1 VDDQVAW
8 LVGGGLLSKIGKD
21 DDVLRRP
28 QAGSDKEQQLRI
40 MGQTLLQTFERY
52 FITVAILNSNGSGTL
67 TRGELERLCFL
78 TAQRL
83 AQLNEFAAP
92 EFSDRNLF
100 KQFIALLRDEEIIST
115 NEDEKLEFNEKIQQ
129 LSNDAKFILS
139 KEIRHGILRAAPQV
153 PGAQSKHQDPE

>member
-1 VDDQVAW
+1 M
-8 LVGGGLLSKIGKD
+8 SKIENGE
-21 DDVLRRP
+21 VLRRP
-28 QAGSDKEQQLRI
+28 QAGSDQEQQLRV
-40 MGQTLLQTFERY
+40 MGHSLLQTFERY
-52 FITVAILNSNGSGTL
+52 FITVAILNSNGSGVL
-67 TRGELERLCFL
+67 TRGELERLCYL

-83 AQLNEFAAP
+83 SQLNEFAAP

-139 KEIRHGILRAAPQV
+139 KEIRHGILRATPQV
-153 PGAQSKHQDPE
+153 PKAGSKHPDPE